1 MVVQKAE
8 RKQYS
13 RFFYRFENGE
23 SSADVY
29 DRVTVFED
37 HLVRDMQAGRFRPD
51 DNVVIVT
58 HGLTLRVFL
67 TRWFHWTVVDSER
80 VGNPANCQPLV
91 LERRDA
97 LCEAEAAR
105 MRVTPGRQHTKAMYA
120 LSAESAALVC
130 ARDPALARMLDPR
143 ADALSKL
150 RASIDARVT
159 RRETKAEAEQTSARM
174 QGRRHDVTPLR

>member
-150 RASIDARVT
+150 RASIDARVA